1 MAIGDLQL
9 PLYPWGSLAPMM
21 TPMAKAQS
29 NVTASNIPGARIPG
43 PYDFLNAMTSLSNVQ
58 GENALRQE
66 QAKQMQQ
73 QALLTAAQVG
83 LTQKAGVPP
92 PDVGFVPASG
102 AAPQRGP
109 AGGPTAQGTATA
121 GDSYTAD
128 ATLPPEA
135 RGLLDTI

>member
-9 PLYPWGSLAPMM
+9 PLYQWGSLAPFM
-21 TPMAKAQS
+21 PALAKAQN

-83 LTQKAGVPP
+83 LTQKAGEPP
-92 PDVGFVPASG
+92 PPMYLPGSQTGAASPQPGTGTAQPG
-102 AAPQRGP
+102 AAPG
-109 AGGPTAQGTATA
+109 ASGG
-121 GDSYTAD
+121 DFW
-128 ATLPPEA
+128 
-135 RGLLDTI
+135 

>member
-1 MAIGDLQL
+1 MALGDRQL
-9 PLYPWGSLAPMM
+9 PLYPWGSLAPFM
-21 TPMAKAQS
+21 PPLQKAMN

-83 LTQKAGVPP
+83 LYQKAGEPLP
-92 PDVGFVPASG
+92 SVGFVPA
-102 AAPQRGP
+102 
-109 AGGPTAQGTATA
+109 QGTAPQPGVGA
-121 GDSYTAD
+121 
-128 ATLPPEA
+128 
-135 RGLLDTI
+135 